1 MFSVSVLGSGD
12 PKTDYNFCIN
22 GNVTSFKYAHTL
34 FSQVDE
40 TLTSTLHTKGIK
52 DSHCCRSFY

>member
-34 FSQVDE
+34 FSQLDE
-40 TLTSTLHTKGIK
+40 TLTSTLHT
-52 DSHCCRSFY
+52 